1 VLTYT
6 GHAFPVLSHED
17 VESGLW
23 ARMWLGPLIFLPLS
37 IFWTFG
43 FHHPCLPFLSYGNL
57 IPFSRLGLRW
67 SNHDLLPFEL
77 DHVHICQE
85 RVFVEL
91 HLGTFNKFQSSF
103 IYGSL
108 NLMTKNITLIS
119 SMTVR
124 IMPFTTCMLFQLF
137 RRQYKMI
144 SWQFNLFFLHQVIK
158 DPITLSD
165 IKSIAHF
172 ILLTLRSQL
181 QTRAYEW
188 FTF

>member
-1 VLTYT
+1 MEPKVHTTLPKVDKVDASSVVAPTVLPLLARPGSKAPNYTPIDDDPNLLNFAMAASWIASWMSCEPQRYWPNLGKPDGPVFALTYI

-23 ARMWLGPLIFLPLS
+23 ARLWLGPLIFLPLS

-43 FHHPCLPFLSYGNL
+43 FHHPRLPFLSYGNL

-103 IYGSL
+103 IYG
-108 NLMTKNITLIS
+108 
-119 SMTVR
+119 
-124 IMPFTTCMLFQLF
+124 
-137 RRQYKMI
+137 
-144 SWQFNLFFLHQVIK
+144 
-158 DPITLSD
+158 
-165 IKSIAHF
+165 
-172 ILLTLRSQL
+172 
-181 QTRAYEW
+181 
-188 FTF
+188 